1 MWNSDGH
8 KNVFSSRGFYEVLPV
23 LLGFYKRETKQQQM
37 LYSNESTYR
46 WPLKELLYVFPCCLN
61 TVNIE
66 HPGEEGEFL
75 AEPFKQKVNSHKPE
89 WLICKWS
96 AWSRLGS

>member
-1 MWNSDGH
+1 MCCSYETAMAIKMYFPQED
-8 KNVFSSRGFYEVLPV
+8 FYEVLPV
-23 LLGFYKRETKQQQM
+23 FLGFYKRETKQQQM

-89 WLICKWS
+89 
-96 AWSRLGS
+96 